1 MIQNKTFNVKLS
13 HLIIGGILLLLLVFL
28 VKCDVKKPIQ
38 TDKYAKEKKEIER
51 LKSQITLLKFG
62 QQVLNKQ
69 LDQQNHIVDSLNI
82 EIKHTEKELQTTRTY
97 YGNKIKDLTSA
108 SNTELEQFFSDRYR

>member
-1 MIQNKTFNVKLS
+1 MIQNKTFQLKLS

-28 VKCDVKKPIQ
+28 VKCDVKNPV
-38 TDKYAKEKKEIER
+38 TNKYDKEKKEIER
-51 LKSQITLLKFG
+51 LKGQITLLKFG
-62 QQVLNKQ
+62 QNVLNKQ

-108 SNTELEQFFSDRYR
+108 SNTELEQFFTNRYQ

>member
-1 MIQNKTFNVKLS
+1 MILNKTFHLKLS

-28 VKCDVKKPIQ
+28 VKCKPPPPQ
-38 TDKYAKEKKEIER
+38 TNKYDKEKKEIER
-51 LKSQITLLKFG
+51 LRGQITLLKFG
-62 QQVLNKQ
+62 QKVLNKQ
-69 LDQQNHIVDSLNI
+69 LDQQNHIVDSLSI

-108 SNTELEQFFSDRYR
+108 SNTELDQFFSDRYR

>member
-28 VKCDVKKPIQ
+28 VKCKP
-38 TDKYAKEKKEIER
+38 TTSPTNKYDKQKQEIER
-51 LKSQITLLKFG
+51 LKNRIELLKFG

-82 EIKHTEKELQTTRTY
+82 EIKHTEKELQQTRTY

>member
-1 MIQNKTFNVKLS
+1 MKEKVYQVKLS

-28 VKCDVKKPIQ
+28 VKCDVKKPTP
-38 TDKYAKEKKEIER
+38 TDKYSKQKQEIER
-51 LKSQITLLKFG
+51 LKNNIFLLKEG
-62 QQVLNKQ
+62 QKILTKN
-69 LDQQNHIVDSLNI
+69 LEQQNHIVDSLNI

-108 SNTELEQFFSDRYR
+108 SNTELEQFFTDRYR

>member
-1 MIQNKTFNVKLS
+1 MILNKTFQLKLS

-28 VKCDVKKPIQ
+28 VKCEPTPQQ
-38 TDKYAKEKKEIER
+38 TNKYDKEKKEIER
-51 LKSQITLLKFG
+51 LRGQITLLKFS
-62 QQVLNKQ
+62 QKVLNKQ
-69 LDQQNHIVDSLNI
+69 LDQQNHIVDSLSI

-108 SNTELEQFFSDRYR
+108 SNTELDQFFSDRYR